1 MCLLESDSHLPDT
14 MEYHLIP
21 LNGAKVIFHF
31 VLEPQLSCLR
41 LHAGVAAFQYSL
53 LLNLR
58 AFVRSF

>member
-1 MCLLESDSHLPDT
+1 MCLLESDSD
-14 MEYHLIP
+14 LIP
-21 LNGAKVIFHF
+21 WTLNGAKVIFHF
-31 VLEPQLSCLR
+31 VLEPQLSCFR